1 MSASDFRVEKVV
13 TEGIFALDGGEWEV
27 ENNNYVI
34 GNDDEVYIIDAA
46 HQVQPILDAV
56 GDRTVKGIICT
67 HAHNDHITVVPDL
80 LDTFG
85 APVYVHPDDQVL
97 WDQTHPDIKHEDLS
111 DGQVFTIGDTEI
123 QVLHTP
129 GHSPG
134 CCCLYIPSADVLISG
149 DTLFN
154 GGPGATGRSFS
165 SFDTIIES
173 IKGKLLVLPEQTV
186 VYTGHG
192 PSTTIG
198 DEAPHLDEWIARGH

>member
-1 MSASDFRVEKVV
+1 MSTSSLRVEKVV
-13 TEGIFALDGGEWEV
+13 TEGVFALDGGEWEV

-34 GNDDEVYIIDAA
+34 GNDDEVFIVDAA
-46 HQVQPILDAV
+46 HEAEPIMDAV
-56 GDRTVKGIICT
+56 GDRTVLGIICT
-67 HAHNDHITVVPDL
+67 HAHNDHITVIPEL
-80 LDTFG
+80 LASYG

-97 WDQTHPDIKHEDLS
+97 WDQTHPEVDHEDLA
-111 DGQVFTIGDTEI
+111 DGQVFEI
-123 QVLHTP
+123 DGAEIKVLHTP

-134 CCCLYIPSADVLISG
+134 CCCLYIPSIDVLISG

-173 IKGKLLVLPEQTV
+173 IREKLLPLPGQTV

-192 PSTTIG
+192 DSTTIG
-198 DEAPHLDEWIARGH
+198 DEEPHLDEWIARGH

>member
-1 MSASDFRVEKVV
+1 MSTSSLRVEKVV
-13 TEGIFALDGGEWEV
+13 TEGVFALDGGEWEV

-34 GNDDEVYIIDAA
+34 GNDDEVFIIDAA
-46 HQVQPILDAV
+46 HQAEPIMDAV
-56 GDRTVKGIICT
+56 GDRTVLGVICT
-67 HAHNDHITVVPDL
+67 HAHNDHITVVPEL
-80 LDTFG
+80 LASYG
-85 APVYVHPDDQVL
+85 APVYVHPEDQVL
-97 WDQTHPDIKHEDLS
+97 WDKTHPEVDHEDLS
-111 DGQVFTIGDTEI
+111 DGQVFEI
-123 QVLHTP
+123 DGAEIKVLHTP

-134 CCCLYIPSADVLISG
+134 CCCLYIPSIDVLISG

-173 IKGKLLVLPEQTV
+173 IREKLLTLPGQTV

-192 PSTTIG
+192 DSTTIG